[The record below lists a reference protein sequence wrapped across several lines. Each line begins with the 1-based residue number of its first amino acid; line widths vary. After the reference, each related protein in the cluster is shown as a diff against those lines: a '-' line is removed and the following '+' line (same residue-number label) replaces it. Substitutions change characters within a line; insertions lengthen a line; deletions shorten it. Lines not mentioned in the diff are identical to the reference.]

1 MPLGPLRQLFAY
13 QRGKRLLR
21 LEAWSKAV
29 ASLGHAAALA
39 PGHAPSLTLLARA
52 HARLG
57 QLPEAERAAR
67 DALAAAPAR
76 AASHADL
83 AHILLAREHAEEA
96 LATAQRAVEL
106 DPALAGGHECVG
118 RALLALDRPAQA
130 VEALSRALEEE
141 ADTGALAM
149 DDDSTPATRRALL
162 ATAQGRLAASAET
175 AATLEDAAARAPCDP
190 TAQLLWGVE
199 AWKLERW
206 EAAEAALA
214 RGAALTPE
222 DPCFDFLRVEPLLRL
237 SRAEEATAA
246 QGRVVERG
254 GALPVLPEA
263 PAVARL
269 EQRRRTPWQAGEWG
283 SRAAH
288 CARALAALMPAPARS
303 DAPSGPLLFVL
314 DEDYGEL
321 TTVMMLLIGQELSE
335 QVVLAM
341 PPRLAAQNAGALGGR
356 TRVFADRAQLERI
369 IEELAPGFVLLCSAH
384 LFGVHGLL
392 CGDDLERLVADLAL
406 RGCPWATT
414 DPFLGLLGER
424 EVGALLSIDLPPGS
438 PPELRERRRAD
449 EALLAGHFR
458 RSARLCRGV
467 AHLYP
472 APDPRERS
480 PADGPPHWS
489 FFNPALIL
497 DLPATSADDPVG
509 DGEHPFWLFVLSST
523 DLDTQTL
530 FEGPRFVDL
539 VAGRMLDAL
548 AAGRRALLVG
558 PDELLDEVAK
568 RSPAREGLEF
578 LPFCSF
584 ENLAALVLAAECAFY
599 WNAVSHSILLRL
611 LNGAPVVLFDRG
623 HLLRN
628 IPDLGER
635 ISSRTYQGI
644 EPPHADHRDPL
655 LLQAVSAWSAD
666 ARAEA
671 DRRLQGFRAAP
682 SPQELLNHLLTQS

>member
-39 PGHAPSLTLLARA
+39 PGHAPSLALLARA

-83 AHILLAREHAEEA
+83 ARILLAREHAEEA
-96 LATAQRAVEL
+96 LAAAQRAVEL

-130 VEALSRALEEE
+130 VEALGRALEGG
-141 ADTGALAM
+141 ADTGAVAM
-149 DDDSTPATRRALL
+149 DEDSTPAARRAVL
-162 ATAQGRLAASAET
+162 ATAQGRLAARAET

-214 RGAALTPE
+214 RGAALAPE

-263 PAVARL
+263 RAVTRL

-303 DAPSGPLLFVL
+303 DAPSGSLLFVL

-321 TTVMMLLIGQELSE
+321 TTVMMLLMGQEFSE

-341 PPRLAAQNAGALGGR
+341 PPRLATQNAGALGGR
-356 TRVFADRAQLERI
+356 TRVFADLAQLQRI
-369 IEELAPGFVLLCSAH
+369 VDELAPEFVLLCSAH
-384 LFGVHGLL
+384 LFAVHGLIDD
-392 CGDDLERLVADLAL
+392 DDLERLVAGLRQ

-414 DPFLGLLGER
+414 DPFLGLLKER
-424 EVGALLSIDLPPGS
+424 EVSALLSIDLPAGS
-438 PPELRERRRAD
+438 PAELRERRRAD
-449 EALLAGHFR
+449 EALLAGHFA
-458 RSARLCRGV
+458 RSARLCERA

-472 APDPRERS
+472 APDSREH
-480 PADGPPHWS
+480 PPTDGSKRWS

-497 DLPATSADDPVG
+497 DLPALSPGSASDDERPL
-509 DGEHPFWLFVLSST
+509 WLFVLSRT
-523 DLDTQTL
+523 DLDTQML

-539 VAGRMLDAL
+539 VVGRMLDAL
-548 AAGRRALLVG
+548 GAGRRALLVG
-558 PDELLDEVAK
+558 PDELLDAAAE
-568 RSPAREGLEF
+568 RSPVREGLEF

-628 IPDLGER
+628 IQDLGER
-635 ISSRTYQGI
+635 IARRTYQGV
-644 EPPHADHRDPL
+644 EAPHADHRAPL
-655 LLQAVSAWSAD
+655 LAKDVASWTDAARTDAV
-666 ARAEA
+666 
-671 DRRLQGFRAAP
+671 RRLEGFRAAP
-682 SPQELLNHLLTQS
+682 SPQELIDRLLTGS